1 MKLARYSPFVNL
13 GRLTDF
19 SPLIRQPIA
28 GFPAMAQLFED
39 LFPAATA
46 VNGRLAMD
54 LHEDADNFYARFEV
68 PGVKKDGLKVEV
80 REGVLTVSAKRQDK
94 DGDSQSA
101 SILSRSMTL
110 PDGVQDESISAK
122 QENGMLTVTLP
133 KQEKRKPR
141 LISVH

>member
-1 MKLARYSPFVNL
+1 M
-13 GRLTDF
+13 
-19 SPLIRQPIA
+19 
-28 GFPAMAQLFED
+28 
-39 LFPAATA
+39 
-46 VNGRLAMD
+46 
-54 LHEDADNFYARFEV
+54 
-68 PGVKKDGLKVEV
+68 KKDGLKVEV
-80 REGVLTVSAKRQDK
+80 REGVLTVSAERQDK